1 MTGLA
6 KLQGNMFSDNSNPNL
21 QMQAM
26 ESLQKLRQAH
36 NVVGGGGGA
45 IAQSQPGTQRSI
57 YSDVTYNNSAVGEM
71 NSTELD
77 VLLEKNEAR
86 INAIKEKF

>member
-1 MTGLA
+1 M
-6 KLQGNMFSDNSNPNL
+6 
-21 QMQAM
+21 
-26 ESLQKLRQAH
+26 RQAH
-36 NVVGGGGGA
+36 QISNVGGGA
-45 IAQSQPGTQRSI
+45 IGQSQPGTQRSI